1 MEHLTAPWFAAGP
14 AVALLLYCHD
24 ARVTHGMDDTRATRL
39 AHVAGRIASHTYLTL
54 VLCAP
59 GALEVMLRAHVA
71 AMCTTGHLRVLARR
85 GDEYIVCGPFATDLL
100 SGPVHRYRAVTCVEP
115 FLTGREE
122 FRCVVVGANVLVQ
135 EERQEAR
142 TVAHLRALA
151 SGDLDVAAIRAA
163 VERAHATPALG
174 AILARPAIPES

>member
-1 MEHLTAPWFAAGP
+1 
-14 AVALLLYCHD
+14 
-24 ARVTHGMDDTRATRL
+24 
-39 AHVAGRIASHTYLTL
+39 
-54 VLCAP
+54 
-59 GALEVMLRAHVA
+59 
-71 AMCTTGHLRVLARR
+71 
-85 GDEYIVCGPFATDLL
+85 
-100 SGPVHRYRAVTCVEP
+100 
-115 FLTGREE
+115 
-122 FRCVVVGANVLVQ
+122 VGANVLVQ